1 MCTQSGQTDTSGAV
15 STLLQLHGK
24 RLSEKEARPCLGG
37 RKQVLGM
44 TDGPQVTSGTSLGLL
59 WIAKEQKAMHRHASQ
74 GQEGKVT
81 FFLEY
86 YTLQLAIH

>member
-44 TDGPQVTSGTSLGLL
+44 TDGPQVTSGD
-59 WIAKEQKAMHRHASQ
+59 HR
-74 GQEGKVT
+74 
-81 FFLEY
+81 
-86 YTLQLAIH
+86 